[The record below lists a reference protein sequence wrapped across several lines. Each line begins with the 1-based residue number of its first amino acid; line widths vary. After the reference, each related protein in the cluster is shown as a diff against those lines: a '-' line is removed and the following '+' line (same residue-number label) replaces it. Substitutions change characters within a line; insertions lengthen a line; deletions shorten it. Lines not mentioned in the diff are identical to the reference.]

1 MTKLNKYTYID
12 LFAGCGGLSLG
23 LFKSGWKGLFA
34 IEKNEMAFETLKHN
48 LIDKKNHFDWPSWL
62 PRKAHDI
69 NNILIEYENELLKL
83 RGKVTL
89 IAGGPPCQGFSIA
102 GRRNENDERNKLVDA
117 YIKFVGL
124 VRPRIIFFEN
134 VRGFTA
140 RFKKKDSPGKIYSDY
155 IQEKL
160 KQLGYNVPAKI
171 VNFGEYGIPQNRRR
185 FILVGLLD
193 GDAGSFFKEIVD
205 KKIEF
210 LKNKRLNE
218 KVTLKEAI
226 SDLERKNGEI
236 KSRDFNN
243 FNEGIYKKPG
253 SNYQKL
259 LREGYDGEFPDSHR
273 FPNHKK
279 ETMVRFREIIKKCPK
294 GKNLNKNLKQE
305 FNLNKHCITPLD
317 SSDRSVTLTTL
328 PDDCLH
334 YSEPRILTVREYARI
349 QSFDDWYEFKKNYTT
364 GGSQR
369 KIDVPRYTQ
378 VGNAIPPLFM
388 EYAGGILK
396 GMA

>member
-69 NNILIEYENELLKL
+69 NNILREYENELLNL

-102 GRRNENDERNKLVDA
+102 GRRNENDERNKLVNA
-117 YIKFVGL
+117 YIKFVGI
-124 VRPRIIFFEN
+124 VKPRIVFFEN
-134 VRGFTA
+134 VRGFTS
-140 RFKKKDSPGKIYSDY
+140 RFKKKDHAGIIYSTLLMD
-155 IQEKL
+155 KL
-160 KQLGYNVPAKI
+160 GEIGYNVHPDI
-171 VNFGEYGIPQNRRR
+171 INFGEYGVPQNRKR
-185 FILVGLLD
+185 FILVGVLD
-193 GDAGSFFKEIVD
+193 GNAKVFFE
-205 KKIEF
+205 E
-210 LKNKRLNE
+210 LKNKKNKFLKKKGLKERA
-218 KVTLKEAI
+218 TLKEVI

-236 KSRDFNN
+236 KSKEFRTFK
-243 FNEGIYKKPG
+243 EGIYGKG
-253 SNYQKL
+253 ESNYQKL
-259 LREGYDGEFPDSHR
+259 LREGYDMELPDSHR
-273 FPNHKK
+273 FANHRRKTISK
-279 ETMVRFREIIKKCPK
+279 FKYIIKNCTP
-294 GKNLNKNLKQE
+294 GKNIKQE
-305 FNLNKHCITPLD
+305 IKDKFQIKKSCIIPLNPN
-317 SSDRSVTLTTL
+317 DRSPTLTTL
-328 PDDCLH
+328 PDDYLH

-349 QSFDDWYEFKKNYTT
+349 QSFDDWYEFKGKYTT
-364 GGSQR
+364 GGTHR